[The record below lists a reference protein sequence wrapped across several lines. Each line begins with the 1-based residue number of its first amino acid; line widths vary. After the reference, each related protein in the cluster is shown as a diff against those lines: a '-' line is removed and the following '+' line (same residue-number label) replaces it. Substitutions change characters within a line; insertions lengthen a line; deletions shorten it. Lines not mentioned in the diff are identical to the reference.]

1 MIIKQVKT
9 KTNEEV
15 IEEIKNGIL
24 YINGIDVLDNDVT
37 IEIPTDGDSIN
48 NLQNIVSAAVA
59 ALAEK

>member
-1 MIIKQVKT
+1 MRIKQVKT

>member
-1 MIIKQVKT
+1 MRIKQVKT

-59 ALAEK
+59 TLAEK